1 VAVILLVGATGLI
14 GGHVA
19 ALIPADQL
27 HIVARRRVDGLPHH
41 CVDVPENWPDHIA
54 AAKPKTAISTL
65 GTTIK
70 QAGSKAAFRA
80 VDYGLVLSV
89 ATAAKA
95 AGARQFIMVSS
106 VGASA
111 QVSNFYLKTKGEAE
125 DAVKAL
131 GFDRVDILRPGLL
144 KGAREGPARPVEA
157 ALIALTPITDF
168 LTPAVLSQYRS
179 VEALSVA
186 QAIAALVGKAEG
198 GVHIHHN
205 AEMLALA
212 REIG

>member
-1 VAVILLVGATGLI
+1 MAVILLVGATGLI

-19 ALIPADQL
+19 GLIPANQL
-27 HIVARRRVDGLPHH
+27 HIVTRRAVNTHAKQSVGLS
-41 CVDVPENWPDHIA
+41 ENWPSLISA
-54 AAKPKTAISTL
+54 TKPTVAISAL
-65 GTTIK
+65 GTTMK
-70 QAGSKAAFRA
+70 QAGSQSAFRA
-80 VDYGLVLSV
+80 VDYDLMLNV

-111 QVSNFYLKTKGEAE
+111 RASQFYLKTKGEAE

-131 GFDRVDILRPGLL
+131 GFGRVDILRPGLL
-144 KGAREGPARPVEA
+144 KGARQGPVRPVES
-157 ALIALTPITDF
+157 ALIAITAITDF

-179 VEALSVA
+179 TEARTVA
-186 QAIAALVGKAEG
+186 QAIAALAGQAEG

-205 AEMLALA
+205 AEMLALV
-212 REIG
+212 RTIG